1 VKILNIIDLNLL
13 KIFLNKFYLAHGLD
27 YLFIIPHKETI
38 ERHLPQFQPDLVLL
52 QHQYYNIPVEEMVAQ
67 VRALTPA
74 PIIVFFL
81 KDDREVIERLSL
93 MGKKGEDIFF
103 YDKHDFSRKFEKL
116 LSTRLG
122 DKHEQDAIETHRS
135 ILFADDS
142 AVMRHFFRRT
152 LADREGVTV
161 HIAADGNEA
170 WELYQEH
177 LPNLVITDIEMPG
190 MDGLQLCRKIKE
202 NNRGRF
208 IPVVILSNKKKPID
222 IDTAFDI
229 GADDYLVKP
238 TTTDELNHKIDEYF
252 SVLDRKRRNKI
263 LLVDDSKVSSEII
276 SHALLKNSL
285 NVLHASDGNEAY
297 EIAVRERPD
306 IIITD
311 IEMPNLNGYDLA
323 KKVREHPELKE
334 TSLIMMSSRDKRSD
348 IKRGEKL
355 GISRYFIKPFDVEK
369 LIIVVEQLLLEK
381 YNIYKKEY
389 EYMLSTIKSL
399 ITALEARDQYTKGHT
414 QRVSA
419 YSARLGRFLGL
430 SSYALNDLE
439 IGANLHD
446 VGKIGVRDDI
456 LLKPGRLSDDE
467 YAKIQEHAI
476 IGAEILRPLKLL
488 ETIVPLI
495 LFHHERWDGRGY
507 PSMIKGDKIPLGARI
522 IAIADTFDAIT
533 SDRPYRKALSR
544 EDALQII
551 RENLGKQFC
560 PETGRAFLDM
570 MEKEKELPELSAE
583 S

>member
-1 VKILNIIDLNLL
+1 MKILNIIDLNLL
-13 KIFLNKFYLAHGLD
+13 KIFLNKFYLAQGLD
-27 YLFIIPHKETI
+27 YLFIVPHKETI
-38 ERHLPQFQPDLVLL
+38 AKHVAQFKPDMVLL
-52 QHQYYNIPVEEMVAQ
+52 QHQYYNMPVEELAEQ
-67 VRALTPA
+67 IRQLTPV
-74 PIIVFFL
+74 PVIVFFL
-81 KDDREVIERLSL
+81 KEDRETADRLAVL
-93 MGKKGEDIFF
+93 GKKGEDLLFF
-103 YDKHDFSRKFEKL
+103 DKHDFTRKFEKL
-116 LSTRLG
+116 ISSRIPGKADG
-122 DKHEQDAIETHRS
+122 DNEPRRS

-152 LADREGVTV
+152 MADREGVTAY
-161 HIAADGNEA
+161 IAADGAEA
-170 WELYQEH
+170 WEMYQEH
-177 LPNLVITDIEMPG
+177 LPNLVITDIEMPN
-190 MDGLQLCRKIKE
+190 MDGLQLCKKIKE
-202 NNRGRF
+202 ANRGRF
-208 IPVVILSNKKKPID
+208 IPVIILSNKRKPVD

-238 TTTDELNHKIDEYF
+238 TTADELNHKIDEYF
-252 SVLDRKRRNKI
+252 SVLDRKRRNKV

-276 SHALLKNSL
+276 SHALLKSSL
-285 NVLHASDGNEAY
+285 NVIHASDGSEAY
-297 EIAVRERPD
+297 ALAVRERPD

-323 KKVREHPELKE
+323 KQVREHPELRE
-334 TSLIMMSSRDKRSD
+334 TSIIMMSTRDKRSD

-369 LIIVVEQLLLEK
+369 LVIVVEQLLLEK
-381 YNIYKKEY
+381 YNIYQKEY

-456 LLKPGRLSDDE
+456 LLKPGRLSDEE

-522 IAIADTFDAIT
+522 IAIADTYDAIT
-533 SDRPYRKALSR
+533 SDRPYRKALQR

-560 PETGRAFLDM
+560 PETGKAFLDM
-570 MEKEKELPELSAE
+570 MEKEKDLPEEELAAG
-583 S
+583 